1 MEFLSSQFDFE
12 NKTFPVNLVMQTA
25 LSAKIGY
32 NTLGDGTYFVV
43 NLPFDPTDGFH
54 EYRFDFVP
62 GNVIFYADSIRLGSM
77 NTSVPSTPGHLML
90 TQWSNGN
97 PGWASGPPTQNATI
111 TAAYVKAYFNSS
123 AANRQT
129 DAQKRCSDPS
139 VSGAVCAIP
148 DQNLQLSAS
157 QNYSSFFFMYE
168 GNSTNNQTI
177 YNKNGGMTGKFTLGR
192 SAMLII
198 LLTALNVVLL

>member
-97 PGWASGPPTQNATI
+97 PGWTSGPPTQNATI

-139 VSGAVCAIP
+139 ASGAVCAIP

-168 GNSTNNQTI
+168 GNSTNNQTL
-177 YNKNGGMTGKFTLGR
+177 YKKNGGMTGKFTLGR